1 MHNMFELFVRLLLV
15 SAGGVFIAQ
24 VSHAAAKTLDVYFID
39 TEGGAATLIVTPA
52 GESLLIDSGNP
63 GERDAGR
70 IARVALDVA
79 GLKQIDHYITTHYH
93 ADHFGGIPRL
103 VELIPVKRFYD
114 RGAPTEPFTKDIKPE
129 LLGAY
134 RQVTKGE
141 TITLKPGDRIVL
153 KRGPGKSPALNL
165 RIVAA
170 DGYVDGEKPGAAQT
184 QPCGENFT
192 PLPDDATDNR
202 RSIALVLSFGKFQ
215 FFDGGDLTWNTEQR
229 LVCPKNI
236 VGAVDVYQSDH
247 HGVDISNNPAL
258 VAALQPQVVIINNGA
273 RKGGGART
281 LATLKNAPSVQAIF
295 QLHRNVL
302 TTAADNSNPEF
313 IANDEEVCDGE
324 FIKLSVNGKA
334 AKYTVSIPGKKTE
347 RVYRVK

>member
-1 MHNMFELFVRLLLV
+1 MNNIVKLLAGFLLV
-15 SAGGVFIAQ
+15 SVCAAFVAQ
-24 VSHAAAKTLDVYFID
+24 NSHAAGKTLDVYFID

-52 GESLLIDSGNP
+52 GESLLVDSGNP
-63 GERDAGR
+63 GERDAAR

-79 GLKQIDHYITTHYH
+79 GLKQIDYYITTHYH
-93 ADHFGGIPRL
+93 GDHFGGIPRL

-114 RGAPTEPFTKDIKPE
+114 RGEPVEPLTKDIKPE
-129 LLGAY
+129 LLQAY
-134 RQVTKGE
+134 RQTVNGRATV
-141 TITLKPGDRIVL
+141 LKPGDHIDL
-153 KRGPGKSPALNL
+153 KRGQRKSPALNL

-170 DGYVDGEKPGAAQT
+170 DGYVDGEKPGATQT

-229 LVCPKNI
+229 LVCPKNL
-236 VGAVDVYQSDH
+236 VGAVDVFQSDH

-258 VAALQPQVVIINNGA
+258 VAALQPRVVVVNNGA

-281 LATLKNAPSVQAIF
+281 FATLRNAASIQDIF

-302 TTAADNSNPEF
+302 TTAADNTTSDF
-313 IANDEEVCDGE
+313 IANEEEICAGE
-324 FIKLSVNGKA
+324 FIKLSVSPKA
-334 AKYTVSIPGKKTE
+334 KKYTVGIPSKKTE

>member
-1 MHNMFELFVRLLLV
+1 MHNILKLFVRLLL
-15 SAGGVFIAQ
+15 AAACGVFIAQ
-24 VSHAAAKTLDVYFID
+24 ISHAAAKTLDVYFID

-93 ADHFGGIPRL
+93 TDHFGGIPRL
-103 VELIPVKRFYD
+103 IELIPVKRFYD
-114 RGAPTEPFTKDIKPE
+114 RGAPTEPLTKDIKPD
-129 LLGAY
+129 LLQAY
-134 RQVTKGE
+134 EQAASGKTTV
-141 TITLKPGDRIVL
+141 LKPGDRIGL
-153 KRGPGKSPALNL
+153 KRGRGKSPALDL

-170 DGYVDGEKPGAAQT
+170 DGYVDGEKPGATQT

-229 LVCPKNI
+229 LVCPKNL

-247 HGVDISNNPAL
+247 HGVDISNNPSL
-258 VAALQPQVVIINNGA
+258 VAALQPRVVVINNGA

-281 LATLKNAPSVQAIF
+281 FATLRKAPSVQDIF

-302 TTAADNSNPEF
+302 TTAADNSTSDF
-313 IANDEEVCDGE
+313 IANDEEVCSGE
-324 FIKLSVNGKA
+324 FVKLSVSPQAK
-334 AKYTVSIPGKKTE
+334 KYTVSIPSKKTK
-347 RVYRVK
+347 RVYRVR